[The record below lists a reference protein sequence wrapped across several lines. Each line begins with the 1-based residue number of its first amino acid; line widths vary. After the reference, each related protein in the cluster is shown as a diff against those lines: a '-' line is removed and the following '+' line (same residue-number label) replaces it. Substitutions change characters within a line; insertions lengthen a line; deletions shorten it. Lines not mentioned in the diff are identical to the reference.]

1 MRTCSGHA
9 AIIDITKSFQ
19 RCNSTSG
26 KKGARLA
33 SETSWVARFERNIAR
48 LWETAGIPLVTVLV
62 LLSFVFSCFLTNQGV
77 WRSMSKSD
85 SLLILSVLFLLA
97 RTSMH
102 IISLWTSV
110 HSKLQV
116 WKPASRA
123 ARTKPSIYQEQWC
136 FGCWTWPVKSHL
148 KVTLQH
154 RIHIPPLPSAA
165 AQSPKAPL
173 CDKEETPLPV
183 DTTSD
188 SPSPIISTSKNV
200 TKSHLASRVAS
211 FIVTQISYKYGVPVS
226 LTLTIKI

>member
-9 AIIDITKSFQ
+9 AIIYITRSFQ

-62 LLSFVFSCFLTNQGV
+62 LLSFVFSCSLTNQGV
-77 WRSMSKSD
+77 WRSMSKSE

-97 RTSMH
+97 QTSMH
-102 IISLWTSV
+102 ILSLWTSV

-116 WKPASRA
+116 WKPASKA
-123 ARTKPSIYQEQWC
+123 ARTKPITYQEQWC

-148 KVTLQH
+148 KVTLQP
-154 RIHIPPLPSAA
+154 HIQYRSHLFQARQLSLQRPHSATRKKHLCLSTP
-165 AQSPKAPL
+165 QVTHHLRLSQHPKMSPK
-173 CDKEETPLPV
+173 
-183 DTTSD
+183 
-188 SPSPIISTSKNV
+188 V
-200 TKSHLASRVAS
+200 T
-211 FIVTQISYKYGVPVS
+211 
-226 LTLTIKI
+226 